1 MQVVT
6 AQGAVA
12 WCRRRGLERRV
23 GTLLIGEIAAGD
35 WLLVHLDQARER
47 IDATRAAEIDA
58 VLDLL
63 EAAQRGDA
71 VAATADPGFV
81 LPSRQK
87 LPVTS

>member
-12 WCRRRGLERRV
+12 WCRRRGLERRI
-23 GTLLIGEIAAGD
+23 GTLLIGEVAAGD

-47 IDATRAAEIDA
+47 IDAARAAEIDT

-63 EAAQRGDA
+63 EAAQCGDI
-71 VAATADPGFV
+71 AAAAADPGFA

-87 LPVTS
+87 LPIAP